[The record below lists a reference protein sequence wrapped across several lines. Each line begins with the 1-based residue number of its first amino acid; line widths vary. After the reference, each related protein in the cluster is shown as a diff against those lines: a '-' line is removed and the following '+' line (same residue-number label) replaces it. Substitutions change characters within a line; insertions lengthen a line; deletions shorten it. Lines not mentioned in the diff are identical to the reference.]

1 MMGGGFGY
9 SGNPANLFR
18 VTATPQRRG
27 ATEVGSGQG
36 DGRSGARSGAPGRN
50 FGEEGGRLTYGSY
63 LRLPELLT
71 QQIPQTDPVARDE
84 LLFITIHQVY
94 ELWFKLLLHELEQ
107 LRDAMFGREVW
118 LARHLFRRV
127 HAVERVLIE
136 QIDVLETMTPQD
148 FLEFREELAP
158 ASGFQSVQFR
168 ELEFLSGAKDPGF
181 VRRFRGLT
189 EDESARLKRRLAEPT
204 LWDAYVNLLA
214 SSGLPADGDDRL
226 RESLTKV
233 ARGRDRYDDLW
244 QLAED
249 LLTHDEMAALWRKRH
264 VQMVERQIGT
274 KSGTGGSTGAP
285 YLRKRLDMRYYP
297 LLWEL
302 RNLL

>member
-1 MMGGGFGY
+1 
-9 SGNPANLFR
+9 
-18 VTATPQRRG
+18 VTGTPQRRG
-27 ATEVGSGQG
+27 AAAAGAEAGSG
-36 DGRSGARSGAPGRN
+36 DGSGVPEERPDTPGRN
-50 FGEEGGRLTYGSY
+50 FGEEGGRLTYGGY
-63 LRLPELLT
+63 LRLPELLA
-71 QQIPQTDPVARDE
+71 QQVPQTDPVARDE

-107 LRDAMFGREVW
+107 IRDAMFREEVW
-118 LARHLFRRV
+118 LARHLFRRI
-127 HAVERVLIE
+127 HATERVLIE
-136 QIDVLETMTPQD
+136 QIEVLETMTPQD
-148 FLEFREELAP
+148 FLEFRAALSP

-181 VRRFRGLT
+181 VRRFRGLS
-189 EDESARLKRRLAEPT
+189 EVEEARLRRRLAEPT
-204 LWDAYVNLLA
+204 LWDAYVNLLRQR
-214 SSGLPADGDDRL
+214 GLAADSDDDL
-226 RESLTKV
+226 RESLTTV

-285 YLRKRLDMRYYP
+285 YLRKRLDLRYFP
-297 LLWEL
+297 LLWDL
-302 RNLL
+302 RTLL